1 MVARVNEMTIARRKT
16 RAVKV
21 GPITIGGDAPISIQ
35 SMTKTNTTDL
45 EATVR
50 QIRALAT
57 AGCEIVRVAVP
68 TIEAAKAL
76 PTIRRECN
84 KVPLVADIHFHPQF
98 AMAAIEASFDKIR
111 WNPGNIRHP
120 QRVREVVDR
129 AKERGIPIRI
139 GVNVGSLDPECL
151 PRSGGV
157 PPAYRLAKP
166 GGTGWDASVL
176 VEAIV
181 QSALKSIRLLEGFG
195 FFDIVVS
202 LKSSDVL
209 QTLAAYRRMAQVCEY
224 PFHLG
229 VTEAGLPEISTVKS
243 SIGIGAL
250 LAEGIGDTIRVSITG
265 NPVEEVTVA
274 QRILSSLNLRRF
286 ETNVI
291 ACPSCGR
298 CEIDVVGIAEQ
309 VKARLVELS
318 KAEPRCLD
326 LTVAVMGCVVNGP
339 GESEHADI
347 GLAGGGGVGVIYR
360 KGKQIRRV
368 AEAEMVDA
376 LLDEVKHLLRDQW
389 PSGKVA
395 KGLEHEEAVQSASHL
410 AT

>member
-1 MVARVNEMTIARRKT
+1 MIKRRNTRQVRVKD
-16 RAVKV
+16 VL
-21 GPITIGGDAPISIQ
+21 IGGEAPISIQ
-35 SMTKTNTTDL
+35 SMTKTDTTDV

-76 PTIRRECN
+76 ADIRREAN
-84 KVPLVADIHFHPQF
+84 QVALVADIHFHPQF
-98 AMAAIEASFDKIR
+98 AIAAIEAGFDKIR
-111 WNPGNIRHP
+111 WNPGNIRNP
-120 QRVREVVDR
+120 ARVREVVDR

-139 GVNVGSLDPECL
+139 GVNVGSLDPECE
-151 PRSGGV
+151 
-157 PPAYRLAKP
+157 AAHK
-166 GGTGWDASVL
+166 DDL

-181 QSALKSIRLLEGFG
+181 QSALKSVRLFESFG
-195 FFDIVVS
+195 FTDTVIS

-209 QTLAAYRRMAQVCEY
+209 QMLAAYRRMAQLCDY

-229 VTEAGLPEISTVKS
+229 VTEAGLLEVSTVKS

-265 NPVEEVTVA
+265 DPIDEVQVA
-274 QRILSSLNLRRF
+274 QRILSSLELRRF

-298 CEIDVVGIAEQ
+298 CEIDVIGIAKQ
-309 VKARLVELS
+309 VQARLVAL
-318 KAEPRCLD
+318 AQTEPRALE

-339 GESEHADI
+339 GESEHADV

-360 KGKQIRRV
+360 KGRQIRRV
-368 AEAEMVDA
+368 PEAEMVDA
-376 LLDEVKHLLRDQW
+376 LIDEVRRLLAETGE
-389 PSGKVA
+389 PVTAG
-395 KGLEHEEAVQSASHL
+395 
-410 AT
+410 

>member
-1 MVARVNEMTIARRKT
+1 MTIQRRKT

-21 GPITIGGDAPISIQ
+21 KDIAIGGEAPVSIQ
-35 SMTKTNTTDL
+35 SMTKTDTTDID
-45 EATVR
+45 ATVR

-68 TIEAAKAL
+68 TIEAARAL
-76 PTIRRECN
+76 PEIRRECN
-84 KVPLVADIHFHPQF
+84 RMPLVADIHFHPQF
-98 AMAAIEASFDKIR
+98 ALAAIEAGFDKIR

-151 PRSGGV
+151 PARQAGE
-157 PPAYRLAKP
+157 AAHR
-166 GGTGWDASVL
+166 DDL

-181 QSALKSIRLLEGFG
+181 QSALKSIRLLEGFS
-195 FFDIVVS
+195 FFEIVVS
-202 LKSSDVL
+202 LKSSDVI
-209 QTLAAYRRMAQVCEY
+209 QTLRAYRRMAQLCDY

-229 VTEAGLPEISTVKS
+229 VTEAGLVDASTVKS

-265 NPVEEVTVA
+265 DPIDEVKVA
-274 QRILSSLNLRRF
+274 QRILSSLELRRF
-286 ETNVI
+286 STNVI

-298 CEIDVVGIAEQ
+298 CEIDVVNIAKQ
-309 VKARLVELS
+309 VEERLTQLAQS
-318 KAEPRCLD
+318 DPRALE

-339 GESEHADI
+339 GESEHADV

-368 AEAEMVDA
+368 SEADMVSA
-376 LLDEVKHLLRDQW
+376 LLDEVQRLLHEDRSRLKAEGSREQLL
-389 PSGKVA
+389 PTAYS
-395 KGLEHEEAVQSASHL
+395 LEP
-410 AT
+410 

>member
-1 MVARVNEMTIARRKT
+1 VDAPLTMIHRRKT
-16 RAVKV
+16 RPVRV
-21 GPITIGGDAPISIQ
+21 QNVVIGGDAPVSIQ
-35 SMTKTNTTDL
+35 SMTKTDTADV

-68 TIEAAKAL
+68 TLEAARAL
-76 PTIRRECN
+76 PDIRRETN

-98 AMAAIEASFDKIR
+98 AVAAIEAGFDKIR
-111 WNPGNIRHP
+111 WNPGNIRETG
-120 QRVREVVDR
+120 RVRDVVDR

-139 GVNVGSLDPECL
+139 GVNVGSLDPECEAAH
-151 PRSGGV
+151 PN
-157 PPAYRLAKP
+157 
-166 GGTGWDASVL
+166 DL

-181 QSALKSIRLLEGFG
+181 QSALTSVRLLEGFAFG
-195 FFDIVVS
+195 DIVIS
-202 LKSSDVL
+202 LKSSDVR
-209 QTLAAYRRMAQVCEY
+209 QTLAAYRRMAQLCDY

-229 VTEAGLPEISTVKS
+229 VTEAGLLEASTVKS

-250 LAEGIGDTIRVSITG
+250 LAEGIGETIRVSITG
-265 NPVEEVTVA
+265 DPIDEVKVA
-274 QRILSSLNLRRF
+274 QRILSSLELRRF

-298 CEIDVVGIAEQ
+298 CEIDVVGIAKQ
-309 VKARLVELS
+309 VQERLT
-318 KAEPRCLD
+318 AYANTDPRCLE

-368 AEAEMVDA
+368 DEADMVDA
-376 LLDEVKHLLRDQW
+376 LMGEVQRLL
-389 PSGKVA
+389 
-395 KGLEHEEAVQSASHL
+395 HNEELVISDK
-410 AT
+410 